1 MSSASAFVSLRPTA
15 LLAPLGVWILLA
27 ILAVMNGI
35 FREVAIIPR
44 IGEYPGHVL
53 STAMLV
59 IIIIGVSWLF
69 FGWTAVEYTQVEL
82 IVIGLTWV
90 VLTVGF
96 EFLVG
101 YVEGTPVSVTL
112 GQYDVFAGQVWIV
125 VPITLFVAP
134 LLFGRCPGRK
144 R

>member
-1 MSSASAFVSLRPTA
+1 MSTASSFVSLRPPT
-15 LLAPLGVWILLA
+15 LLAPLGVWLLLA
-27 ILAVMNGI
+27 VLAVLNGGL
-35 FREVAIIPR
+35 REVAIIPR

-59 IIIIGVSWLF
+59 TIILVVSWLF
-69 FGWTAVEYTQVEL
+69 FGWTAVEYTRVEL
-82 IVIGLTWV
+82 IVIGVTWV

-112 GQYDVFAGQVWIV
+112 GQYDVFAGQVWIL

-134 LLFGRCPGRK
+134 LLFGR
-144 R
+144 